1 MLPPYVTVTGSG
13 LALWLYMQM
22 LQLAL
27 PAELV
32 VAEHFWAE
40 LPRAHGEGHGL
51 TGQRGPARAVSGRR
65 QGGGLAARVE
75 VLPV

>member
-1 MLPPYVTVTGSG
+1 MVPPYVTVTGSG

-32 VAEHFWAE
+32 VAEQCWAE
-40 LPRAHGEGHGL
+40 LPVP
-51 TGQRGPARAVSGRR
+51 TVK
-65 QGGGLAARVE
+65 VT
-75 VLPV
+75 V

>member
-1 MLPPYVTVTGSG
+1 MTGSG

-22 LQLAL
+22 LQLAR

-32 VAEHFWAE
+32 VAVHFWAVV
-40 LPRAHGEGHGL
+40 PVPTVKVTVWPGSGVP
-51 TGQRGPARAVSGRR
+51 PAVVSVADKL
-65 QGGGLAARVE
+65 GGWPLVVV

>member
-13 LALWLYMQM
+13 LALWLNMQM
-22 LQLAL
+22 LQLTL

-32 VAEHFWAE
+32 VPLQCWAE
-40 LPRAHGEGHGL
+40 VPVPTVKVTVWPGSGAPLVVSVADRTGEFPL
-51 TGQRGPARAVSGRR
+51 VM
-65 QGGGLAARVE
+65 V